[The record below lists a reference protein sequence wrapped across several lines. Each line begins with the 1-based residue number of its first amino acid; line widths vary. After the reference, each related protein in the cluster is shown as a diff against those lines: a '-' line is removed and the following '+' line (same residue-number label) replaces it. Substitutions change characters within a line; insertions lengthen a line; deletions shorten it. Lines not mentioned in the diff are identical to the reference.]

1 MPKTQVDFKLS
12 RIYRNIREAERD
24 VSRLRERAVE
34 ILDGVNHALLR
45 CALEDGA
52 SVQFRHISREE
63 MGEKEPGKDYQSV
76 IFERGGRQTEYSID
90 DAGDLEKSYGATEL
104 EPDGYEDEPPEFE
117 PLYDDDGKRD
127 SARRYENTE
136 TGEIIS
142 RREFMRIQEETDDWE
157 YDDFDDGIEVIISY
171 GRGTN

>member
-12 RIYRNIREAERD
+12 RIYRNSGDAERD

-34 ILDGVNHALLR
+34 TLESVNNALLGR
-45 CALEDGA
+45 ALEDGA

-63 MGEKEPGKDYQSV
+63 FGEKEPGKDYQSV
-76 IFERGGRQTEYSID
+76 IFERGGKQTEYAID

-104 EPDGYEDEPPEFE
+104 DPDGYEDEPPEFE

-127 SARRYENTE
+127 SARRYVNVE
-136 TGEIIS
+136 TGETIS
-142 RREFMRIQEETDDWE
+142 RREFMRIQDEIDNRE
-157 YDDFDDGIEVIISY
+157 YDDYDDGIEVIISY